1 MIEGECV
8 VYVFNMSAA
17 IESRLRCLC
26 VLACF
31 SIKALCHATCIRADC
46 LLIIEAAHAH
56 TVNEQW
62 AWWMVDKFTY
72 TFKPAI

>member
-1 MIEGECV
+1 MEYRAPLVRAEKPYIEGECV

-31 SIKALCHATCIRADC
+31 SIKALCHATRADC
-46 LLIIEAAHAH
+46 LLIIEATRAFDFPGI
-56 TVNEQW
+56 V
-62 AWWMVDKFTY
+62 
-72 TFKPAI
+72 